1 MSEFSNDLGISIVI
15 LERLTIEVIPKA
27 QSIHNR
33 LIEGELLDHWD
44 RQLLDEFIKDA
55 GQILPLVERHPE
67 YQEVYTQV
75 FHLYKL
81 ITDQALL
88 NEKE

>member
-1 MSEFSNDLGISIVI
+1 MNQVSNDLGISIVI
-15 LERLTIEVIPKA
+15 LERLSIETIPKA
-27 QSIHNR
+27 KGIHDR
-33 LIEGELLDHWD
+33 LMEGELLDHWD

-55 GQILPLVERHPE
+55 EQIIPLVERHPE
-67 YQEVYTQV
+67 YQDLYTQV

-88 NEKE
+88 NEKY